1 MRPTSPAPDNPA
13 MASQIDR
20 VTAELRRRIL
30 EGELP
35 AGSRVLEVQFAASLG
50 VSRTPLRLALVE
62 LEKQGVLER
71 VGSRGFQVRGFTLDD
86 VAMALAV
93 RGTLEGMAASLV
105 ARAGCGAAALQ
116 RLKECVQS
124 GRALIDRATGSGQ
137 PIETAQWALMNAHF
151 HETLV
156 AEAGNSALTAAL
168 AEVNRT
174 PMARPGALW
183 VTGANSSMELGFV
196 QRAQFDHED
205 LVKAIEAR
213 DSAAADLI
221 MREHAR
227 RSVEAKRALAQ
238 APGQQTEAG
247 LIRGGASL

>member
-1 MRPTSPAPDNPA
+1 MRPPSPERDNPA

-30 EGELP
+30 DGELP
-35 AGSRVLEVQFAASLG
+35 AGSRVLEVQSAALLG

-71 VGSRGFQVRGFTLDD
+71 VGSRGFRVRGFTLDD

-105 ARAGCGAAALQ
+105 ARAGCGAAALR
-116 RLKECVQS
+116 RLHECVQS
-124 GRALIDRATGSGQ
+124 GRALVDQATSSDQ
-137 PIETAQWALMNAHF
+137 PIDTAQWALINAHF

-174 PMARPGALW
+174 PMVQPGALW

-213 DSAAADLI
+213 DGAAAELI

-227 RSVEAKRALAQ
+227 RSAEAKRALAKAQ
-238 APGQQTEAG
+238 GRQTDAG
-247 LIRGGASL
+247 LISAVASL